1 MDQLSNA
8 ESHHEPKNEEE
19 ARQDKNLEEVD
30 QLKSHTRNDSENP
43 NLKKAPGNTLD
54 AAGNIHTT
62 SGDSQ
67 RGTQETGP
75 GTAILP
81 DPPGPSTPP
90 KDCENYGSGDAS
102 LGQEINQVH
111 KTTLRTPKPT
121 KTIGK
126 EQALKHSSQLADPA
140 DNPRHHSFSFTP
152 DVDSLLTPIDPGKLI
167 AGLEINALKYITA
180 TCIICY
186 VCGRLDYNIFFGIF
200 CAVLAVLIFWL
211 VGKEMKKGLGW
222 KLAKQEGMKS
232 LYTSEGETVE
242 WLNFMV
248 EKIWRSIDPEFFV
261 LVEGM
266 LQDTLE
272 SIQPNSVASIKKFI
286 KVKDLDIGVQ
296 APRIQSIRVFPSL
309 PGQPDESIFGEASFS
324 FHAHPSASFSGTRH
338 ATAKSPGISIQLKAG
353 IDTPINVR
361 AELVAFSGKIRFK
374 VLTSPEIPFV
384 SKVTLAFTRNP
395 VIETAIMPLT
405 KHFNIMHL
413 PMVKALVNQGISLGF
428 AEFVDPKSITL
439 DIQELMGADAT
450 DVRAIGVVKVE
461 IREASRLGSQTIQDM
476 EDSYATLSLS
486 NQPKKTL
493 SSTRVLTNDKD
504 PRWNETL
511 YVLVNEGKSISAT
524 LKITSPDDILAD
536 TKVDIKVW
544 DADKVKYD
552 DLWGS
557 VSIPVKSI
565 VQGQVDKIGNV
576 SDWCKEERVVFDGW
590 EPIDG
595 KSEAKSKTKLNYKLS
610 FHPKYT
616 LPKADL
622 LHGGAQK
629 DNGKDTK
636 PEHKQKEEPLN
647 PSHNN
652 GILSIQVHQAVDL
665 EIADPE
671 VIAADENKH
680 PYNPNQIVSPYAII
694 YINDNKVFKTRTKM
708 RNPSPHWNAVSENF
722 VADYENATIRISVK
736 NSVDLE
742 RDPVIGTK
750 SIALSEL
757 FADQKDTFKDV
768 QKWIPLDNGIGFGK
782 VLLTIKYKPVKLT
795 LPRELQGSDVATLVV
810 DYVSLSNLKPP
821 FDPKY
826 INSTKVVLALNLDPV
841 IVKRL
846 KPKDMKQQQDS
857 EEMVSQNEIYGW
869 WHQHLYFPL
878 SMRYR
883 TALYVHVH
891 QGTITATK
899 ASGRIWL
906 KNLVDQEW
914 HDIVV
919 GLHPYCSEK
928 SKESNRNQDDWDMD
942 GELGQV
948 TLRVKVMPGFSPV
961 HTHLHSYK
969 KDMVGADPFHDDAIK
984 AKAQQWIHEQSA
996 DNNDTT
1002 ADPELKEAVQQ
1013 EREKK
1018 EDIEEMK
1025 QGRRR
1030 SSSMSSEYG
1039 EDDSDMEDKDYK
1051 YMEEMRS
1058 MFKSPKIRRNSVSR
1072 KLAWCT
1078 DKAKNKVDSIRDG
1091 FNSEARAAKNVTKEG

>member
-1 MDQLSNA
+1 MGNQSLTENSIDC
-8 ESHHEPKNEEE
+8 ESHREPKNEEE
-19 ARQDKNLEEVD
+19 ARQDKNLEEID
-30 QLKSHTRNDSENP
+30 KLKTHGSRNDSENP
-43 NLKKAPGNTLD
+43 NLERAPGNTLD
-54 AAGNIHTT
+54 ATGNIHTT
-62 SGDSQ
+62 GDNNH
-67 RGTQETGP
+67 RATQQTGP

-81 DPPGPSTPP
+81 NPPSPQPPTPP
-90 KDCENYGSGDAS
+90 KDGENYSGGDTS
-102 LGQEINQVH
+102 LGQEINNVH

-121 KTIGK
+121 NTIGK
-126 EQALKHSSQLADPA
+126 EQALQDSSQLADPA
-140 DNPRHHSFSFTP
+140 DNPHHHHHQHSFSFTP
-152 DVDSLLTPIDPGKLI
+152 DKNSLLTPIDPGKLVS
-167 AGLEINALKYITA
+167 GLEINALKYITA

-186 VCGRLDYNIFFGIF
+186 ICGRLDYNIFFGIF

-211 VGKEMKKGLGW
+211 VGKEIKKGLGW

-242 WLNFMV
+242 WLNFMI

-261 LVEGM
+261 LVED
-266 LQDTLE
+266 LLEDTIK
-272 SIQPNSVASIKKFI
+272 SVQPDVVKFM

-324 FHAHPSASFSGTRH
+324 FHAHPSASFSGTLND
-338 ATAKSPGISIQLKAG
+338 AAKPPGISIQLKAG
-353 IDTPINVR
+353 IDTPITVR
-361 AELVAFSGKIRFK
+361 AELMAFSGKIRFK

-384 SKVTLAFTRNP
+384 SKVTIAFTRNP
-395 VIETAIMPLT
+395 IIETGVMPLT

-428 AEFVDPKSITL
+428 AEFVDPKSMTL
-439 DIQELMGADAT
+439 DIQALMGADAV

-511 YVLVNEGKSISAT
+511 YVLVNE
-524 LKITSPDDILAD
+524 DDILAD

-557 VSIPVKSI
+557 VSLPVKDI
-565 VQGQVDKIGNV
+565 VQGQIDKLGNV
-576 SDWCKEERVVFDGW
+576 SHWCKEERVVFDGW
-590 EPIDG
+590 APIDG
-595 KSEAKSKTKLNYKLS
+595 KSEAKSKIKLNYKLS

-629 DNGKDTK
+629 DNGKETK
-636 PEHKQKEEPLN
+636 PEHQQQQEPLN
-647 PSHNN
+647 PDHNN
-652 GILSIQVHQAVDL
+652 GILSIQIHQAVDL
-665 EIADPE
+665 EIGDPE
-671 VIAADENKH
+671 IIAADENKH
-680 PYNPNQIVSPYAII
+680 PYNPNQIVSPYAIM
-694 YINDNKVFKTRTKM
+694 YINDNKVFRTRTKM

-722 VADYENATIRISVK
+722 IADYKNATIRISVK

-750 SIALSEL
+750 CIPLSDL
-757 FADQKDTFKDV
+757 FIDQKDTFKGV

-782 VLLTIKYKPVKLT
+782 VLLTIKYKPVKLS
-795 LPRELQGSDVATLVV
+795 LSRELQGANVATLVV
-810 DYVSLSNLKPP
+810 DYVSLTDLKPP

-826 INSTKVVLALNLDPV
+826 INNTKVVLALNLDPA
-841 IVKRL
+841 IIKRL
-846 KPKDMKQQQDS
+846 KPKHMKQQQSSD
-857 EEMVSQNEIYGW
+857 ELAAQNGMYGW

-883 TALYVHVH
+883 TALYVHIH
-891 QGTITATK
+891 QGSLTATK

-906 KNLVDQEW
+906 KNLVDEEW

-928 SKESNRNQDDWDMD
+928 SKESNRNQDDWGID

-948 TLRVKVMPGFSPV
+948 TLRIKVIPGFSPV

-984 AKAQQWIHEQSA
+984 AKAQQWIQEQSA

-1018 EDIEEMK
+1018 EDTEELK
-1025 QGRRR
+1025 YSRRR

-1039 EDDSDMEDKDYK
+1039 AEDDSDIGDDDYK
-1051 YMEEMRS
+1051 YMQEMRS

-1078 DKAKNKVDSIRDG
+1078 DKAKNKMDSIRDG
-1091 FNSEARAAKNVTKEG
+1091 FNSEARAARNVTKEG